1 MLEDLKKSY
10 APDRGR
16 WTCGRCHVP
25 LEQIEVSTRYSH
37 GGLLLTLPRCP
48 KCGMTLVP
56 ESLATGKMVEAEG
69 LLEDK

>member
-1 MLEDLKKSY
+1 MLEELKKSY
-10 APDRGR
+10 APERGK

-25 LEQIEVSTRYSH
+25 LEQMEVSTRYSH